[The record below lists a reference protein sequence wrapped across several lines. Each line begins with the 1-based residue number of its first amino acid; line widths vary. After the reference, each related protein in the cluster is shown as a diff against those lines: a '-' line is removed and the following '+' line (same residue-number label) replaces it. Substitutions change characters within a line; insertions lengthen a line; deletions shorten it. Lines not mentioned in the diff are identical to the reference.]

1 MQKLAFAHA
10 FGLSRRLDDARG
22 RLYVTRSETSP
33 RDPTGMRSDLH
44 LAFAAYTACLAACML
59 TGFAYGLHAPP
70 GLLFEHSWRLA
81 GLLAVPGIVLGA
93 VAMIAALLIPRAIEL
108 LRAGV
113 ERHLAGV
120 GAALAITPP
129 ASVVWL
135 ALMVRTERH
144 FAGSFH
150 NLGLAA
156 LLLGTLYL
164 GFAAVLAV
172 GCVGAGAYLARRL
185 DGRAVPVRRALG
197 EPALVGLGLA
207 TALFVYGLVTGDEL
221 GRGGLFSVFAVL
233 RQPEIDLIPAL
244 MAACIVGGTV
254 LFTLPLRRWGVIVAP
269 AMLGFALFLAGSD
282 AVLFG
287 RSPAGAR
294 IDARPGPVQSLVEAL
309 RRATDH
315 DRDGFSQYFGGGD
328 CDDRDPHR
336 NPDAIEVPGN
346 GVDEDCSGRD
356 ARALVALPP
365 EASHASLLAGLP
377 VDMNLVVFTVDTLR
391 ADMIGGERA
400 REITPNLSRL
410 AAQSVTFD
418 RAYALSSNTMH
429 AIGPMMSGRYPT
441 ECPRTSEHFTGYLP
455 ENVMVA
461 ERLRDQGFWTG
472 GMATHFYFEPQYGL
486 TQGITHWDG
495 AAHMIGEDASIT
507 GWDDRLAD
515 RMLAALQQPSLR
527 AAPRF
532 LLWGHFFDPH
542 NPYAPHPGLAPA
554 GANDR
559 AAYEREVAF
568 TDRQL
573 GRVLAALEALPSWD
587 RTVVVVTADHGEAF
601 GEHGTHW
608 HGVELWEELVR
619 VPLLIRV
626 PGVAP
631 HHVAAARSQID
642 LAPTLLELMRA
653 PLPPADARDAMSG
666 RSLVSD
672 LVGAPEPERPIY
684 IELTPDR
691 YNRLRRVVLFGNKK
705 LIERGAGRYELY
717 DIARDPDERV
727 DLSRSD
733 RAALAR
739 MLTLRESVRARLRTF
754 TPVRA
759 PPAHSE
765 DAIAGHT
772 AAHGL

>member
-1 MQKLAFAHA
+1 
-10 FGLSRRLDDARG
+10 
-22 RLYVTRSETSP
+22 
-33 RDPTGMRSDLH
+33 MRSDLH
-44 LAFAAYTACLAACML
+44 LAFAAYTACLAACMV

-70 GLLFEHSWRLA
+70 GLLFEHAWRLA

-93 VAMIAALLIPRAIEL
+93 VAMIAALIIPRAIDL
-108 LRAGV
+108 LRGGV
-113 ERHLAGV
+113 ERHLAGI
-120 GAALAITPP
+120 GAALAIVPP
-129 ASVVWL
+129 TAILWL
-135 ALMVRTERH
+135 ALIVRTERH

-185 DGRAVPVRRALG
+185 EGRAVSLRRALG
-197 EPALVGLGLA
+197 EPALVGFGLA
-207 TALFVYGLVTGDEL
+207 AALFAYGLYTGDEL
-221 GRGGLFSVFAVL
+221 GRGGLFAVFAVL
-233 RQPEIDLIPAL
+233 RQPGVDLIPAL
-244 MAACIVGGTV
+244 MALCIVGGTV
-254 LFTLPLRRWGVIVAP
+254 VFTFPLRRWGVVVAP
-269 AMLGFALFLAGSD
+269 AMLGLALFLASAD
-282 AVLFG
+282 ALLYG

-309 RRATDH
+309 RRTTDH
-315 DRDGFSQYFGGGD
+315 DHDGFSQYFGGGD
-328 CDDRDPHR
+328 CDDHDARR
-336 NPDAIEVPGN
+336 NPDAIEIPGN

-365 EASHASLLAGLP
+365 QTMHPALVAHLP
-377 VDMNLVVFTVDTLR
+377 ADMNVVVFTIDTLR
-391 ADMIGGERA
+391 ADMIGGARA

-429 AIGPMMSGRYPT
+429 AIGPIMTGHYPT
-441 ECPRTSEHFTGYLP
+441 ECPRNNEHFTGYLP
-455 ENVMVA
+455 ENVMLA
-461 ERLRDQGFWTG
+461 ERLRDHGYWTG

-486 TQGITHWDG
+486 TQGITHWDA
-495 AAHMIGEDASIT
+495 AAHMIGEDASFT

-515 RMLAALQQPSLR
+515 RMLAAVEQPSLR
-527 AAPRF
+527 AAQKF
-532 LLWGHFFDPH
+532 FLWGHFFDPH
-542 NPYAPHPGLAPA
+542 NPYAPHPGLPPR
-554 GANDR
+554 GDNDL

-568 TDRQL
+568 TDRQV

-608 HGVELWEELVR
+608 HGVELWEELVH
-619 VPLLIRV
+619 VPLFIRV

-631 HHVAAARSQID
+631 HHVTAARSQID
-642 LAPTLLELMRA
+642 LAPTLLELLRV
-653 PLPPADARDAMSG
+653 PLPAPDARDAMSG

-672 LVGAPEPERPIY
+672 LFGAPEPERPIY

-691 YNRLRRVVLFGNKK
+691 YNRLRRVVLFENVK
-705 LIERGAGRYELY
+705 LVERGAGRYELY
-717 DIARDPDERV
+717 DLARDPEERT
-727 DLSRSD
+727 D
-733 RAALAR
+733 RARTDRAQLAR
-739 MLTLRESVRARLRTF
+739 MLTLRESVRARLHTF
-754 TPVRA
+754 VPVRA

-772 AAHGL
+772 AAHGI